1 MNKNRHSFLLVLIAI
16 ISTTPLNLFTSA
28 ITQEPLLPRLPL
40 FNRFPSL
47 TSKVACTPLGLL
59 PTPLEK
65 KAHVAKT
72 LQLET
77 LFVKRDDLSGGLFG
91 GNKVRKL
98 EFLLG
103 QATAEQA
110 NHVVTWGQPGSSHIA
125 ATAIYC
131 HKLGLPC
138 TCMYLPVPNQPQNER
153 NTQLTKDHGAIEESY
168 RGFGAREQALY
179 KKNAAHREQTG
190 KSMFFVP
197 EGASDVLGALG
208 FVNAVC
214 EVAEQLKE
222 QQEPFPDFIYLL
234 SSSSGSAAGFLV
246 GLDLLNINTTVVIVA
261 LQPDAYPNQHQT
273 KIEKLYAM
281 IMEYIV
287 HLDLRIGTYTSPQNQ
302 VLYRHGFAVSSEKQ
316 LQTTAATAQTFFQ
329 KQLGCS
335 LDPVFATRLW
345 SAFLLDCNTE
355 LVHNKRVLLWNTGP
369 LSVV

>member
-1 MNKNRHSFLLVLIAI
+1 MNKNRNTFLLVI
-16 ISTTPLNLFTSA
+16 IVIILLGDLKSTSA
-28 ITQEPLLPRLPL
+28 QIPLLS
-40 FNRFPSL
+40 RFPSL
-47 TSKVACTPLGLL
+47 AQKIAYTPLGLL

-65 KAHVAKT
+65 QPTLAKT

-77 LFVKRDDLSGGLFG
+77 LLVKRDDASGKLFG

-138 TCMYLPVPNQPQNER
+138 TCMYLPIPNQPQNER
-153 NTQLTKDHGAIEESY
+153 NAQLTKEYAAIEESY

-179 KKNAAHREQTG
+179 KKNKIHVEQTG
-190 KSMFFVP
+190 KAMYFVP

-214 EVAEQLKE
+214 EIAEQLKE
-222 QQEPFPDFIYLL
+222 QQQPFPDFVYLL
-234 SSSSGSAAGFLV
+234 SGTSGSAAGFLA
-246 GLDLLNINTTVVIVA
+246 GLDLLNIKTTVVIVA
-261 LQPDAYPNQHQT
+261 LAPDTYPNQHQT
-273 KIEKLYAM
+273 KIEKLYAL
-281 IMEYIV
+281 IMGYIM
-287 HLDLRIGTYTSPQNQ
+287 HLDLRIGTYQVPQNT
-302 VLYRHGFAVSSEKQ
+302 VLYQHGFTVASNKQ
-316 LQTTAATAQTFFQ
+316 LQTTASTTQALCKQTT
-329 KQLGCS
+329 GYI
-335 LDPVFATRLW
+335 LDPLYATQLW

-355 LVHNKRVLLWNTGP
+355 LLHNKRVLLWNTGS
-369 LSVV
+369 LDFVQN